1 MKVLKYVNLLGMEIK
16 NYNKMKNI
24 FQNKNQII
32 QKDKV
37 DT

>member
-1 MKVLKYVNLLGMEIK
+1 MEIK
-16 NYNKMKNI
+16 NYNKTKNI

-37 DT
+37 DTQKMIFINYF